1 MNAWNLANGIGLVVV
16 ALFLGIRVHAVRSRT
31 AIGDGPA
38 TRYLYPAVVGGTT
51 VALWNDPLFEPAWL
65 QLLLLT
71 TVPFTIGFAIHLI
84 AFRRQRRR
92 EAE

>member
-1 MNAWNLANGIGLVVV
+1 MNAWNLANGIALVVV
-16 ALFLGIRVHAVRSRT
+16 ALFLGIRVHAVRSGT

-51 VALWNDPLFEPAWL
+51 VALWNAPIFEPAWL
-65 QLLLLT
+65 QLALLT
-71 TVPFTIGFAIHLI
+71 LAPFAIGFVIHLM
-84 AFRRQRRR
+84 AVRRQRRR